1 MDGFARDAADIFHF
15 AMHGTMVGASAFI
28 LGVFLIEAGMEHEAV
43 DDFRHAFLQLFHL
56 FIYDTDCGHDRVMIF
71 AILQGLGLSD
81 RVLQRLDLVWIEE
94 RIVLCVFCQ
103 V

>member
-1 MDGFARDAADIFHF
+1 
-15 AMHGTMVGASAFI
+15 
-28 LGVFLIEAGMEHEAV
+28 
-43 DDFRHAFLQLFHL
+43 
-56 FIYDTDCGHDRVMIF
+56 MIF

-94 RIVLCVFCQ
+94 RIVLYVFCQ